1 MSAQRLRDA
10 AKVLRE
16 RAEAVPES
24 PWYAVHLNGE
34 HLYMNPDDHTWVV
47 DSGPSFIC
55 DLNGDHAGRA
65 EVATYIATM
74 HPGVAL
80 ALAEWLDAAA
90 REEDAFECGDIYPR
104 TVADLILG
112 ADS

>member
-10 AKVLRE
+10 AKVLRQRADAVRRPFSQQE
-16 RAEAVPES
+16 RLH
-24 PWYAVHLNGE
+24 YAV
-34 HLYMNPDDHTWVV
+34 
-47 DSGPSFIC
+47 
-55 DLNGDHAGRA
+55 
-65 EVATYIATM
+65 
-74 HPGVAL
+74 
-80 ALAEWLDAAA
+80 AEWLDAAA